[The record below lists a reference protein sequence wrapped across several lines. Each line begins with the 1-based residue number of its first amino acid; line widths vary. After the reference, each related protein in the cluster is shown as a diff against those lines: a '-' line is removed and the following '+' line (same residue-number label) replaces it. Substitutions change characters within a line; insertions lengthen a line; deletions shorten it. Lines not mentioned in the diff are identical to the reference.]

1 MRVPGAGKERGEV
14 QGLAR
19 KKDRVIT
26 EGVETERPSWIRGKA
41 SWSAGHEKVK
51 GLLSELSLTSVCEAA
66 ACPRKG
72 ECWSEKHVTFMILG
86 DTCTRACLFCNVKKG
101 APPVPEASEPSNVAR
116 AVKDLGIKYAVIT
129 SVTRDDLKDKGT
141 GHFVMTV
148 KKIKELSPG
157 TLVELLIPDMD
168 ADKVLLE
175 KIALSG
181 AEVIGHNIEMPE
193 KLYRPIRPKSDYQ
206 RSLRTL
212 TILKDSSK
220 GALVKSSLII
230 GLGESE
236 EDILGTFKDILR
248 TGAEILYIGQY
259 LSPSKNHSPVVKY
272 YTPEEFQVLKKKA
285 EALGFRYVSAGP
297 LVRSSYKAHE
307 AYFALRRE

>member
-1 MRVPGAGKERGEV
+1 MRVPGTGQERGEI
-14 QGLAR
+14 QGLVR
-19 KKDRVIT
+19 GKDRVIT

-72 ECWSEKHVTFMILG
+72 ECWNEKHVTFMILG
-86 DTCTRACLFCNVKKG
+86 DTCTRSCFFCNVKKG
-101 APPVPEASEPSNVAR
+101 TPPVPEASEPSNVAR
-116 AVKDLGIKYAVIT
+116 AVDALGIKYAVIT
-129 SVTRDDLKDKGT
+129 SVTRDDLEDNGA
-141 GHFVMTV
+141 GAFVMTV

-157 TLVELLIPDMD
+157 TLVELLIPDMG
-168 ADKVLLE
+168 ADPVLLE
-175 KIALSG
+175 KIAFSG

-193 KLYRPIRPKSDYQ
+193 KLYRSIRPRADYR
-206 RSLRTL
+206 RSLRAL
-212 TILKDSSK
+212 ELLKGHSK
-220 GALVKSSLII
+220 GTLVKSSLMI

-236 EDILGTFKDILR
+236 EDIFRTFKDISR
-248 TGAEILYIGQY
+248 TGTDILYIGQY
-259 LSPSKNHSPVVKY
+259 LSPSKEHSPVVKY

-297 LVRSSYKAHE
+297 LVRSSYKAYE
-307 AYFALRRE
+307 AYFALKNR